1 MTTKGLTAGMVKE
14 SSRPGNDGTSGL
26 TMMAWAG
33 GGGGLTIGGGRG
45 LVTARKKV
53 KIFSHGR
60 ISHPE
65 IMIVILMLI

>member
-1 MTTKGLTAGMVKE
+1 MVKE

-45 LVTARKKV
+45 LVTGE
-53 KIFSHGR
+53 KIRGGG
-60 ISHPE
+60 E
-65 IMIVILMLI
+65 WLLTMEYLILKNYDKYDDVGDE